1 MNLYQIIVTAI
12 CFNCSLAAYQ
22 QKSDAFWNDLPND
35 LKKAEEILKAE
46 KSEEGVLDYALFLFV
61 FKFEESKE
69 KIQKLLSPLIDKV
82 KTNDPFASEVLV
94 GKDFKISWSDESI
107 IKAIRVAGLAITPYY
122 VIPCCFVKAKP
133 MLLDA
138 TEPQFGGNRDNFLP
152 RCGGHKW
159 GKGFI
164 ESFPSAEIETLLNRV
179 SKAHDPEG
187 GSIQFSEY
195 ASRSVV
201 FSHLMFTPSKLLN
214 KKTKISISIS
224 KTAEFKKALNALKKY
239 YEIEFKMKTK
249 DASLA
254 AHNAL
259 GSLISN

>member
-1 MNLYQIIVTAI
+1 MNLYKIIVAAI
-12 CFNCSLAAYQ
+12 CCNCSLAAYQ

-35 LKKAEEILKAE
+35 LKKAEKILKAE

-61 FKFEESKE
+61 FKFEESQE
-69 KIQKLLSPLIDKV
+69 EIQKLLSPLIDKV
-82 KTNDPFASEVLV
+82 KTNDPFAFEVLV
-94 GKDFKISWSDESI
+94 GKDFKISWPDESI
-107 IKAIRVAGLAITPYY
+107 IKAIGVAGLAITPHY

-133 MLLDA
+133 MLIDT
-138 TEPQFGGNRDNFLP
+138 TEPQFGGHGDNFLP

-164 ESFPSAEIETLLNRV
+164 ESFPSAEIDNLLNRAT
-179 SKAHDPEG
+179 KAYDPKG

-201 FSHLMFTPSKLLN
+201 LSYLMFTPNKFLN
-214 KKTKISISIS
+214 KKTKISESIS
-224 KTAEFKKALNALKKY
+224 KTAEFTKALNALKKY
-239 YEIEFKMKTK
+239 YEIEFKMKIK